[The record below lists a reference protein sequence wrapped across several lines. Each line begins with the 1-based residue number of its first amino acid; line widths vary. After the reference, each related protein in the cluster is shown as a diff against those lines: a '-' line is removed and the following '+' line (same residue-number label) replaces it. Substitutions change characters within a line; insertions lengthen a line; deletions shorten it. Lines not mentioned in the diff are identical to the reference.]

1 MVWPFPPSHPKL
13 PPEVTFHSF
22 RHTFKDLCR
31 NALIPRELHHALTGH
46 ASPGQVEN
54 VGDSYGE
61 GYSITVK
68 AKELAKVDPGIP
80 IPKPTP
86 FSGARKLAAVAA
98 GLSSSPK
105 NKTSGAA

>member
-1 MVWPFPPSHPKL
+1 
-13 PPEVTFHSF
+13 
-22 RHTFKDLCR
+22 
-31 NALIPRELHHALTGH
+31 

-68 AKELAKVDPGIP
+68 ARELAKVDPGVT
-80 IPKPTP
+80 IPKPIP
-86 FSGARKLAAVAA
+86 FSGVRKPAAAA
-98 GLSSSPK
+98 GFSSSPK